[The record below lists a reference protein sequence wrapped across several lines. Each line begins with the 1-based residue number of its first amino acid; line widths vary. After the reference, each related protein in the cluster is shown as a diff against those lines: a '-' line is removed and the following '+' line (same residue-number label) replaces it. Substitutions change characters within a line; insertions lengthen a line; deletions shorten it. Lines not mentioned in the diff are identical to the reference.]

1 MNYALLG
8 FFIDNAESLQGGI
21 LILISHGFSSSA
33 LFFLIGFLYDRFHS
47 RLLFYFSGLLQIM
60 PLFACSFF
68 FFTLANFG
76 FPGSANFLGELL
88 ILLNILALSD
98 FFYLLLF

>member
-68 FFTLANFG
+68 FFTLANFV

-88 ILLNILALSD
+88 IVLNILSLSD